1 MGDFDPIAIL
11 AALERHKTAYVLIG
25 DLAGALHGTDLL
37 ARRVEIVP
45 SLKPENLERLERALD
60 ALGVSDPKSIEG
72 IRQDRPLTVLTLHG
86 ELDLTP
92 EPPGSAGYQ
101 DLRRAAERQP
111 LGRGLRP
118 AVASA
123 PDLVR
128 TVTDAHDPALATRLR
143 RVIELE
149 RSLVPEM

>member
-1 MGDFDPIAIL
+1 MGEFDPIAIL

-25 DLAGALHGTDLL
+25 DLAGALHGTDLI

-45 SLKPENLERLERALD
+45 SLKPENLDRLERALTD
-60 ALGVSDPKSIEG
+60 LGITDPKAIEQM
-72 IRQDRPLTVLTLHG
+72 RQKRELTVTTRHG
-86 ELDLTP
+86 ELDLAP
-92 EPPGSAGYQ
+92 EPASSAGYQ

-128 TVTDAHDPALATRLR
+128 TVTGAHDPALVTRLR

-149 RSLVPEM
+149 RSIAPQM

>member
-1 MGDFDPIAIL
+1 MSRFDPMAIV
-11 AALERHKTAYVLIG
+11 AALERQRVAYVLIG
-25 DLAGALHGTDLL
+25 DLAGVLHGTDLL

-45 SLKPENLERLERALD
+45 SLKSENIQRLEQALADLGVTDRTSIVGLGQRRALTITTP
-60 ALGVSDPKSIEG
+60 A
-72 IRQDRPLTVLTLHG
+72 G
-86 ELDLTP
+86 ELGFTP
-92 EPPGSAGYQ
+92 EPPGSAGYP

-128 TVTDAHDPALATRLR
+128 TLTGAHDPALGSRLR
-143 RVIELE
+143 RLMELE
-149 RSLVPEM
+149 QTLTPDM

>member
-1 MGDFDPIAIL
+1 MR
-11 AALERHKTAYVLIG
+11 AARERP
-25 DLAGALHGTDLL
+25 
-37 ARRVEIVP
+37 VP
-45 SLKPENLERLERALD
+45 FLKPENLERLDRALND
-60 ALGVSDPKSIEG
+60 LGVTDPKGMEG
-72 IRQDRPLTVLTLHG
+72 LRQNRELSVATPHG
-86 ELDLTP
+86 DLDLTP

-128 TVTDAHDPALATRLR
+128 TVTDAHDPAIVTRLR
-143 RVIELE
+143 RLLELE
-149 RSLVPEM
+149 RSIAPEM

>member
-1 MGDFDPIAIL
+1 MADFDPITIL

-25 DLAGALHGTDLL
+25 DLAGTLHGTDLL

-45 SLKPENLERLERALD
+45 SLKPENLERLERALTD
-60 ALGVSDPKSIEG
+60 LGVTDPKEMEDL
-72 IRQDRPLTVLTLHG
+72 RNDRAISVATPHG

-128 TVTDAHDPALATRLR
+128 TATEAYDPSLATRLR

-149 RSLVPEM
+149 RSLAPDM